1 MPSWQGVRVSEQTLN
16 HKEWDSLRWQCRRGM
31 LELDG
36 ILLPFVEEDL
46 PSLAAGLQHDFVRL
60 LQASDLELFRWLLR
74 GAAPADPALVHL
86 LEVILACHQARLSR

>member
-1 MPSWQGVRVSEQTLN
+1 MSELRLS

-36 ILLPFVEEDL
+36 ILLPFLEEDL
-46 PSLAAGLQHDFVRL
+46 PDLAVGLQHDFVRL

-74 GAAPADPALVHL
+74 GAAPADPALVSL
-86 LEVILACHQARLSR
+86 LEVIRDCHQARLGH

>member
-1 MPSWQGVRVSEQTLN
+1 MSEQILS
-16 HKEWDSLRWQCRRGM
+16 HKEWDALRWQCRRGM

-46 PSLAAGLQHDFVRL
+46 PGLPPEIQHDVVRL

-74 GAAPADPALVHL
+74 GATPADPALVHL
-86 LEVILACHQARLSR
+86 LEVILACHQARLGR